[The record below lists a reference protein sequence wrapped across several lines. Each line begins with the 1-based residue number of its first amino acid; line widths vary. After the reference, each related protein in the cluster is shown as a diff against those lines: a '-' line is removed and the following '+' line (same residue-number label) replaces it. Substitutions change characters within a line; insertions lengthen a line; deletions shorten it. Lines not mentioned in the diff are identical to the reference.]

1 MKRSAGISLILALLM
16 TGSLLMAGC
25 TKEAAAAT
33 TAAAAET
40 TAKTTAA
47 DTTAAAKTDTSAETT
62 AAAADGSLAK
72 VKAAGTLILGLDS
85 AFPPM
90 GFVNENNEI
99 VGFDIDLAKEVTKRM
114 GVELKLQPIDW
125 SSNILELNSGN
136 IDCIWNGFTISEDRK
151 AEVNFTD
158 PYMQN
163 RQVVIVRGDSDIKTL
178 ADLKG
183 KTLCLQAGSSAA
195 DALAA
200 NADLK
205 ASLKEVVELSDNV
218 TAFMELEGKTS
229 DAILMDEI
237 VAAYYITQNK
247 KDYRI
252 LDESLADEQYGVGFR
267 LGDQT
272 LRDEVNSQLK
282 AMSADGTLAK
292 ISNTWFGKDVTVIK

>member
-1 MKRSAGISLILALLM
+1 MKISRGMALILATVI
-16 TGSLLMAGC
+16 TGSLFITGC
-25 TKEAAAAT
+25 SATTKTTTASTTAAVATTAADT

-40 TAKTTAA
+40 TAASA
-47 DTTAAAKTDTSAETT
+47 AETT
-62 AAAADGSLAK
+62 AAADDSLAK

-90 GFVNENNEI
+90 GFINDKNEI
-99 VGFDIDLAKEVTKRM
+99 VGFDIDLAKEVTSRM
-114 GVELKLQPIDW
+114 GIELKLQPIDW

-136 IDCIWNGFTISEDRK
+136 IDCIWNGFSISEERK

-158 PYMQN
+158 AYMQN
-163 RQVVIVRGDSDIKTL
+163 RQVVIVRGDSGINTL
-178 ADLKG
+178 ADMAG
-183 KTLCLQAGSSAA
+183 KTLCLQAGSSAS
-195 DALAA
+195 DALAS
-200 NADLK
+200 NADFK

-237 VAAYYITQNK
+237 VAAYYIKQNA
-247 KDYRI
+247 KDYKI

-267 LGDQT
+267 LADQS
-272 LRDEVNSQLK
+272 LRDEVNNQLK
-282 AMSADGTLAK
+282 AMAADGTLAE

>member
-1 MKRSAGISLILALLM
+1 MKISRGLALVLAMLM
-16 TGSLLMAGC
+16 IGSIFIAGC
-25 TKEAAAAT
+25 AKTTTATTTTGAT
-33 TAAAAET
+33 TAATEATKADAGVT
-40 TAKTTAA
+40 TVA
-47 DTTAAAKTDTSAETT
+47 DTTS
-62 AAAADGSLAK
+62 AAAADDSLTK
-72 VKAAGTLILGLDS
+72 VQTAGTFILGLDS

-90 GFVNENNEI
+90 GFVDENNEI
-99 VGFDIDLAKEVTKRM
+99 VGFDIDLAREVCKRM

-136 IDCIWNGFTISEDRK
+136 IDCIWNGFSISEERK

-158 PYMQN
+158 AYMQN
-163 RQVVIVRGDSDIKTL
+163 RQVVIVRSDSNINSL
-178 ADLKG
+178 ADMAG

-195 DALAA
+195 DALSA
-200 NADLK
+200 NAEFK
-205 ASLKEVVELSDNV
+205 ASLKQVVELTDNV

-247 KDYRI
+247 KDYKI

-267 LGDQT
+267 LNDNS
-272 LRDEVNSQLK
+272 LRDEVNNQLK
-282 AMSADGTLAK
+282 AMAADGTLAK

>member
-1 MKRSAGISLILALLM
+1 MKRNIVISLILAVLM
-16 TGSLLMAGC
+16 TGSLLMTGC
-25 TKEAAAAT
+25 AKETAAT
-33 TAAAAET
+33 TTAAET
-40 TAKTTAA
+40 TAAETTASA
-47 DTTAAAKTDTSAETT
+47 ETTKAAAGSTETT
-62 AAAADGSLAK
+62 AAASDGSLAK

-114 GVELKLQPIDW
+114 GVTLKLQPIDW

-163 RQVVIVRGDSDIKTL
+163 RQVVVVRGDSNINSL
-178 ADLKG
+178 ADLAG

-195 DALAA
+195 DALAG
-200 NADLK
+200 NASFK

-247 KDYRI
+247 KDYKI

-272 LRDEVNSQLK
+272 LRDEVNNQLK

>member
-1 MKRSAGISLILALLM
+1 MRISRGLALVLAMLM
-16 TGSLLMAGC
+16 TGSIFIAGC
-25 TKEAAAAT
+25 AKTTTATTTTGAT
-33 TAAAAET
+33 TAATEATKADAGVT
-40 TAKTTAA
+40 TVA
-47 DTTAAAKTDTSAETT
+47 DTTSAAASD
-62 AAAADGSLAK
+62 DSLSK
-72 VKAAGTLILGLDS
+72 VKTAGIFILGLDS

-90 GFVNENNEI
+90 GFVDENNEI
-99 VGFDIDLAKEVTKRM
+99 VGFDIDLAREVCKRM

-136 IDCIWNGFTISEDRK
+136 IDCVWNGFSISEERK

-158 PYMQN
+158 AYMQN
-163 RQVVIVRGDSDIKTL
+163 RQVVIVRSDSNINTL
-178 ADLKG
+178 ADMAG

-195 DALAA
+195 DALSA
-200 NADLK
+200 NAEFK
-205 ASLKEVVELSDNV
+205 ASLKQVVELTDNV

-247 KDYRI
+247 KDYKI

-267 LGDQT
+267 LNDNS
-272 LRDEVNSQLK
+272 LRDEVNNQLK
-282 AMSADGTLAK
+282 AMAADGTLAE

>member
-1 MKRSAGISLILALLM
+1 MKISRGMALILATVM
-16 TGSLLMAGC
+16 TGSLLITGC
-25 TKEAAAAT
+25 SATTKTTSAAT
-33 TAAAAET
+33 TAAVVT
-40 TAKTTAA
+40 TA
-47 DTTAAAKTDTSAETT
+47 DTTAAGVEST
-62 AAAADGSLAK
+62 AAESTAAVATDDSLTK

-90 GFVNENNEI
+90 GFINDKNEI
-99 VGFDIDLAKEVTKRM
+99 VGFDIDLAREVTSRM

-136 IDCIWNGFTISEDRK
+136 IDCIWNGFSISEERK

-158 PYMQN
+158 AYMQN
-163 RQVVIVRGDSDIKTL
+163 RQVVIVRGDSGINTL
-178 ADLKG
+178 ADMAG
-183 KTLCLQAGSSAA
+183 KTLCLQAGSSAS
-195 DALAA
+195 DALAS
-200 NADLK
+200 NADFK

-237 VAAYYITQNK
+237 VAAYYITQNA
-247 KDYRI
+247 KDYKI

-267 LGDQT
+267 LADQS
-272 LRDEVNSQLK
+272 LRDEVNNQLK
-282 AMSADGTLAK
+282 AMAADGTLAE

>member
-1 MKRSAGISLILALLM
+1 MKISRGMALILATVM
-16 TGSLLMAGC
+16 TGSLLITGC
-25 TKEAAAAT
+25 SATTKTTAAAT
-33 TAAAAET
+33 TAAVVT
-40 TAKTTAA
+40 TAG
-47 DTTAAAKTDTSAETT
+47 TT
-62 AAAADGSLAK
+62 AAAADSSAAESTAAADDSLAK

-90 GFVNENNEI
+90 GFINDKNEI
-99 VGFDIDLAKEVTKRM
+99 VGFDIDLAREVTSRM

-136 IDCIWNGFTISEDRK
+136 IDCIWNGFSISEERK

-158 PYMQN
+158 AYMQN
-163 RQVVIVRGDSDIKTL
+163 RQVVIVRGDSGINTL
-178 ADLKG
+178 ADMAG
-183 KTLCLQAGSSAA
+183 KTLCLQAGSSAS
-195 DALAA
+195 DALAS
-200 NADLK
+200 NADFK

-237 VAAYYITQNK
+237 VAAYYITQNA
-247 KDYRI
+247 KDYKI

-267 LGDQT
+267 LADQS
-272 LRDEVNSQLK
+272 LRDEVNNQLK
-282 AMSADGTLAK
+282 AMAADGTLAE

>member
-1 MKRSAGISLILALLM
+1 MKISRGMALILATVI
-16 TGSLLMAGC
+16 TGSLFITGC
-25 TKEAAAAT
+25 SATTKTTTASTTAAVATTAADT

-40 TAKTTAA
+40 TAASA
-47 DTTAAAKTDTSAETT
+47 AETT
-62 AAAADGSLAK
+62 AAADDSLAK

-90 GFVNENNEI
+90 GFINDKNEI
-99 VGFDIDLAKEVTKRM
+99 VGFDIDLAKEVTSRM
-114 GVELKLQPIDW
+114 GIELKLQPIDW

-136 IDCIWNGFTISEDRK
+136 IDCIWNGFSISEERK

-158 PYMQN
+158 AYMQN
-163 RQVVIVRGDSDIKTL
+163 RQVVIVRGDSGINTL
-178 ADLKG
+178 ADMAG
-183 KTLCLQAGSSAA
+183 KTLCLQAGSSAS
-195 DALAA
+195 DALAS
-200 NADLK
+200 NADFK

-237 VAAYYITQNK
+237 VAAYYITQNA
-247 KDYRI
+247 KDYKI

-267 LGDQT
+267 LADQS
-272 LRDEVNSQLK
+272 LRDEVNNQLK
-282 AMSADGTLAK
+282 AMAADGTLAE

>member
-1 MKRSAGISLILALLM
+1 MRISRGLALVLAMLM
-16 TGSLLMAGC
+16 TGSIFIAGC
-25 TKEAAAAT
+25 AKTTTTVTTAAT
-33 TAAAAET
+33 TAAAET
-40 TAKTTAA
+40 TKADAGVTTVA
-47 DTTAAAKTDTSAETT
+47 DTTS
-62 AAAADGSLAK
+62 AAAADDSLTK
-72 VKAAGTLILGLDS
+72 VQTAGIFILGLDS

-90 GFVNENNEI
+90 GFVDENNEI
-99 VGFDIDLAKEVTKRM
+99 VGFDIDLAREVCKRM

-136 IDCIWNGFTISEDRK
+136 IDCIWNGFSISEERK

-158 PYMQN
+158 AYMQN
-163 RQVVIVRGDSDIKTL
+163 RQVVIVRSDSNINSL
-178 ADLKG
+178 ADMAG

-195 DALAA
+195 DALSA
-200 NADLK
+200 NAEFK
-205 ASLKEVVELSDNV
+205 ASLKQVVELTDNV

-247 KDYRI
+247 KDYKI

-267 LGDQT
+267 LNDNS
-272 LRDEVNSQLK
+272 LRDEVNNQLK
-282 AMSADGTLAK
+282 AMAADGTLAK